1 MKIWLNTNGEVLVDE
16 AGQPYYCS
24 SCPCSAPDEP
34 IIQGSVKTLTIRVD
48 FSWSGFDS
56 DSDLVNIYARWY
68 CDLQNTQE
76 FISMPEGTTEI
87 YAPIYDTYI
96 GTLTRGSGNFTTEL
110 TIKVRDSNISED
122 CDDIDLSY
130 TTIHV
135 PDYGAGAIP
144 GTFTDNTSSKTT
156 CEIEDLEF
164 E

>member
-56 DSDLVNIYARWY
+56 DSDLVNVYARWY
-68 CDLQNTQE
+68 CDLKDGQE
-76 FISMPEGTTEI
+76 FVIIPENTYNSYGT
-87 YAPIYDTYI
+87 YDTYI
-96 GTLTRGSGNFTTEL
+96 GTLSGESGNFTTEL

-122 CDDIDLSY
+122 CKEISLSY
-130 TTIHV
+130 ATIHI
-135 PDYGAGAIP
+135 PDAGAIP
-144 GTFTDNTSSKTT
+144 GTFTDNTTYET
-156 CEIEDLEF
+156 ICETEDLEF

>member
-56 DSDLVNIYARWY
+56 DSDSVHVFAKWY
-68 CDLQNTQE
+68 CYLKDGQE
-76 FISMPEGTTEI
+76 FVIFPEKTHYEH
-87 YAPIYDTYI
+87 APEYYSYI
-96 GTLTRGSGNFTTEL
+96 GTLSGESGNFTTEL

-130 TTIHV
+130 TTIHI
-135 PDYGAGAIP
+135 PDSGAIP
-144 GTFTDNTSSKTT
+144 GTFTDNTTYET
-156 CEIEDLEF
+156 ICETEDLEF